1 MFIETERLTITT
13 LQMDMA
19 QAIYENSQ
27 DMDNQRFVP
36 DEVFET
42 VEEAGKTIAYLISQ
56 YDTEDGPLLY
66 PVLTKNE
73 ENIGYVQLCPIEDG
87 WEIGYHI
94 AKKYTGKGYAAEAV
108 QAFLPVIAKRK
119 ALSAVYGI
127 CLKENTASIRVLEKC
142 GFEKVFDGAGCYQGT
157 EREIVKYIWRN
168 KDE

>member
-42 VEEAGKTIAYLISQ
+42 AEEAGKTIAYLISQ

-108 QAFLPVIAKRK
+108 KAFLPVIAKRK

-142 GFEKVFDGAGCYQGT
+142 GFEKVFDGAGCYQGA

>member
-27 DMDNQRFVP
+27 DVDNQRFVP

-56 YDTEDGPLLY
+56 YDTEEGPLLY

-73 ENIGYVQLCPIEDG
+73 ENIGYVQL
-87 WEIGYHI
+87 
-94 AKKYTGKGYAAEAV
+94 
-108 QAFLPVIAKRK
+108 
-119 ALSAVYGI
+119 
-127 CLKENTASIRVLEKC
+127 
-142 GFEKVFDGAGCYQGT
+142 
-157 EREIVKYIWRN
+157 
-168 KDE
+168 